1 MCLMG
6 RKRAGEMHRVEHGRI
21 DRRLKVMAE
30 SGMRQEELQRP
41 LILLVATRGAE
52 GDPRLAVAQSH
63 GWAESRPWSLAA
75 LNVVWMVSIEVE
87 HLCPGAEA
95 EAETLDHGRAL
106 QPTSAGSAS
115 DHVPEA
121 IGHSNMN
128 RVAPHLAHGLPAR
141 ARPVAFRNCLHRTAW
156 KVWLEFAQPSSPQL
170 PRSAWAKHGAAA
182 HPALA
187 GPQPHHVDLP
197 LFGRP
202 LPHPPAH

>member
-1 MCLMG
+1 MRLMG
-6 RKRAGEMHRVEHGRI
+6 RKRAREMRRVEHRRI
-21 DRRLKVMAE
+21 NRSLKAMAKHPV
-30 SGMRQEELQRP
+30 RKEELQRP

-52 GDPRLAVAQSH
+52 GDPRLAVAQGH

-75 LNVVWMVSIEVE
+75 LDVVWVVSIEVE

-128 RVAPHLAHGLPAR
+128 RVAPHLAHGLRAR
-141 ARPVAFRNCLHRTAW
+141 ARPVAFRNFFRRTVRKAG
-156 KVWLEFAQPSSPQL
+156 LD
-170 PRSAWAKHGAAA
+170 SARRA
-182 HPALA
+182 
-187 GPQPHHVDLP
+187 
-197 LFGRP
+197 
-202 LPHPPAH
+202 

>member
-1 MCLMG
+1 MRLMG
-6 RKRAGEMHRVEHGRI
+6 RKRAGEMHPVEHGRI

-75 LNVVWMVSIEVE
+75 LNVVWVVGIEVE
-87 HLCPGAEA
+87 HLWPGAEA

-106 QPTSAGSAS
+106 QPTSARSAS

-121 IGHSNMN
+121 IGHRDMN
-128 RVAPHLAHGLPAR
+128 RVAPHLAHGLRPR
-141 ARPVAFRNCLHRTAW
+141 VRPVAFRNFL
-156 KVWLEFAQPSSPQL
+156 
-170 PRSAWAKHGAAA
+170 HGAARKA
-182 HPALA
+182 RLESPTRAWPELERCA
-187 GPQPHHVDLP
+187 
-197 LFGRP
+197 
-202 LPHPPAH
+202 LPHQGAAGTRRVAGWHA